1 MGGNG
6 DATTTSPT
14 QNKTGGL
21 SKKNAIKASFHS
33 RLLHHFLNIW
43 HLVVFKRFHIGTVGS
58 H

>member
-1 MGGNG
+1 MQQPP
-6 DATTTSPT
+6 ALP
-14 QNKTGGL
+14 NKTGGL
-21 SKKNAIKASFHS
+21 SKKNVIKASFQS